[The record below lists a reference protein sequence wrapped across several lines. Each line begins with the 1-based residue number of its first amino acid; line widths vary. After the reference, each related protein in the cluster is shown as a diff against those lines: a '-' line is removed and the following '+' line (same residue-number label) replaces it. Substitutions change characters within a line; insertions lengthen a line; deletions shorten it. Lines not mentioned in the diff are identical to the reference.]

1 MIWTLLFNA
10 EVNIQ
15 ALIITADI
23 LSFPLEIFIILQF
36 MAWCYILG
44 PINKHEKKTYIEHIK
59 QQR

>member
-1 MIWTLLFNA
+1 MIWTLLFDA
-10 EVNIQ
+10 EVNIH
-15 ALIITADI
+15 ALIITANI

-44 PINKHEKKTYIEHIK
+44 PNKHEKKTYIEHIK